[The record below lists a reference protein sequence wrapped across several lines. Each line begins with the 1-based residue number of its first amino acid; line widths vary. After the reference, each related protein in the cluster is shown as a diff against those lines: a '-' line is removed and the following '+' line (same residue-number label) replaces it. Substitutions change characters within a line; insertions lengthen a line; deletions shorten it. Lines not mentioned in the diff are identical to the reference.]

1 MRRLLALF
9 VAVLITAT
17 ACGQSAAPSAPA
29 TSAAIPAAAASEKPV
44 PGGRL
49 VLGAISDVK
58 TLQPVIS
65 TDTASSGVWD
75 YFYSG
80 LLRSNPDTGNLEPG
94 LAEKFEMS
102 ADGLTVTYTLRDG
115 LVWSDGAP
123 FTGDDY
129 KYTAEAVAR
138 SKKTTRKSALQDVV
152 GWKDYLD
159 GKADEV
165 TGIQV
170 SGGGK
175 VITLKLTKALCAA
188 LRSLAGAGAGGIVP
202 KNHFVKVWNNK
213 TTDVATNIDDNPLN
227 MNPPA
232 SMGPFV
238 FKEFKA
244 GIQTLLVRNDK
255 YYRGAP
261 LVDELI
267 VKVYADQAAVKAA
280 LLAGE
285 LSYGSVTPADVE
297 EVQKTAGDKLAF
309 YRNKGVAS
317 YNFISWNQKA
327 DKAPWLASKEVRQA
341 LWYGLNVKT
350 IVDKVVLGYGHQVY
364 AHTPQASWAYD
375 DTGFTKYDYSID
387 KAKALLEKAGAKM
400 GTDGV
405 YRWTDGKPMSMRIET
420 NSGNNVRETIV
431 QVAQEQYK
439 AIGIKIEPLLESFP
453 ALLDRSV
460 PQVTDTEGIV
470 LGWSLGLDPDMYSIW
485 HSSQQGKDQFNWI
498 HYANPAVDKAIEDGR
513 NGPDC
518 GTPARKK
525 AYAAVNKALN
535 DDAPY
540 TFLYTGDA
548 IVFASKQI
556 QAFQPKVYSTAS
568 GWNVEK
574 WWIKK

>member
-1 MRRLLALF
+1 MRRSLAVL

-17 ACGQSAAPSAPA
+17 ACGQSGSPASPAGSAAAP
-29 TSAAIPAAAASEKPV
+29 TAAAAEKPV
-44 PGGRL
+44 PGGRI
-49 VLGAISDVK
+49 VVGSISDVK

-65 TDTASSGVWD
+65 ADSASSDVWG
-75 YFYSG
+75 YVYLG
-80 LLRSNPDTGNLEPG
+80 LLRTNQTTGDLEPG

-102 ADGLTVTYTLRDG
+102 TDGLTVTYTLRDG
-115 LVWSDGAP
+115 LVWSDSTP
-123 FTGDDY
+123 FTADDY

-138 SKKTTRKSALQDVV
+138 SKKTTRKSTFQDVV
-152 GWKDYLD
+152 GWKDYVD
-159 GKADEV
+159 GNADEV
-165 TGIQV
+165 TGIQS

-175 VITLKLTKALCAA
+175 VITIKLAKALCAA
-188 LRSLAGAGAGGIVP
+188 LRNLSAAGTGGIIP
-202 KNHFVKVWNNK
+202 KASFVKVWNNK
-213 TTDVATNIDDNPLN
+213 TKDVSTNIDDTPLN

-232 SMGPFV
+232 SIGPFV

-244 GIQTLLVRNDK
+244 GVSATLVRNEK
-255 YYRGAP
+255 YFRGAP
-261 LVDELI
+261 LIDELV

-280 LLAGE
+280 LLSGE
-285 LSYGSVTPADVE
+285 LSYGTVAPADVD
-297 EVQKTAGDKLAF
+297 EVQKTGGDKLTF

-350 IVDKVVLGYGHQVY
+350 IVDKVVLGYGHQVF

-375 DTGFTKYDYSID
+375 DTGFTKYDYSVE
-387 KAKALLEKAGAKM
+387 KAKGLLEKAGAKM

-405 YRWTDGKPMSMRIET
+405 YRWTDGKPMTMRIET
-420 NSGNNVRETIV
+420 NSGNNVRETVV

-439 AIGIKIEPLLESFP
+439 AIGIKIDPLIESFP
-453 ALLDRSV
+453 ALLDRAV
-460 PQVTDTEGIV
+460 PEVTDTEGIV
-470 LGWSLGLDPDMYSIW
+470 LGWSLGLDPDLYSIW
-485 HSSQQGKDQFNWI
+485 HSSQQGKGQFNWI
-498 HYANPAVDKAIEDGR
+498 HYASPTVDKAIEDGR

-518 GTPARKK
+518 STAARKK

-535 DDAPY
+535 EDAPY

-548 IVFASKQI
+548 LVFASKQI
-556 QAFQPKVYSTAS
+556 QAFQPAVYSTAS
-568 GWNVEK
+568 GWNIEK